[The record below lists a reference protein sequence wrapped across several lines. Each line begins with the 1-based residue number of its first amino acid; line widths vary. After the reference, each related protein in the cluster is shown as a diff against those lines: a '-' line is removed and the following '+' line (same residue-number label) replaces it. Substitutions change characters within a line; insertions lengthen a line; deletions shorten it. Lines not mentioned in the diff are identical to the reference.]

1 MALESGEFDF
11 AGKIRLPLPKT
22 FSGIPAGWEEWSW
35 NFKSYISTF
44 DSSVKTLLDDVESR
58 QTSITD
64 ADLNVTLDTGDLDQ
78 AATNTAV
85 NFGRKLHYLSQLDHG
100 LSKADC
106 ETEL

>member
-1 MALESGEFDF
+1 M
-11 AGKIRLPLPKT
+11 
-22 FSGIPAGWEEWSW
+22 
-35 NFKSYISTF
+35 F

-85 NFGRKLHYLSQLDHG
+85 NFGRKLHYL
-100 LSKADC
+100 
-106 ETEL
+106 